1 MKVKHIATIA
11 AVSIISLGFVGCA
24 SDTSGSPD
32 QPGTVEINPCAGKN
46 PCAGNPC
53 AGNPCAGNPCAG
65 NPCAGNP
72 CAGNPCAGNPCAGK

>member
-24 SDTSGSPD
+24 TTEPGGSP
-32 QPGTVEINPCAGKN
+32 GSVEVNPCAGKS

-65 NPCAGNP
+65 S
-72 CAGNPCAGNPCAGK
+72 